1 MPNMFS
7 RRRGS
12 SAHRPPPDTA
22 TMNAATAAAGS
33 AFLSKSTSNASLS
46 SAAAA
51 AALRSQTSS
60 PEPVGNLVTKR
71 MARRGSQ
78 SSIGSG
84 SVIGSSTRGGVGRG
98 GLSRQNSSGSMTE
111 RTFRSPSPS
120 GRAVGGMVA
129 PADTPPV
136 PPLPKTTSG
145 SNHKRSASMEPP
157 PRRVTSPSPRV
168 KGSRGVS
175 VDRASLPPPS
185 ASKEAKRLSNVLEA
199 PEEKPLLEAQD
210 GSVNFSRPMSPSAP
224 AKKVSQGN
232 GGWYVKPSAA
242 GAAAAKARPST
253 SDGTIASKAAAGTA
267 QPGSQSTTNK
277 QVKKKASKSMDGAS
291 LAQEPKDTLYPGNQG
306 TSYENSD
313 STMVFDPA
321 TRTFK
326 SKPRETPKQPEP
338 SSPKM
343 RQPASSGLKPGTYD
357 PATRTIVPDRRASTS
372 LTPDPGLKMKKQ
384 RNTVSPVDTSLLPP
398 PKNPARYS
406 PTSDRPPSS
415 LLHKQPSVVREDPEG
430 EEEAAKVQ
438 PLRVQSMQPNGY
450 VQTSAGPVKKYTTPK
465 SQQKRATSLDVPRQ
479 SIEGG
484 NRNRNGSLSP
494 SRSAH
499 FSPSP
504 IVENTRHVPPP
515 RSVSPAKSAMK
526 HSHSPSSSIRNSSP
540 MVKAPASDVSD
551 TTSMT
556 SQEGL
561 LPKKKKKARVS
572 FDDKPEDID
581 AANAASPP
589 KAINRERSPAVDDEI
604 EDLMKPRPALP
615 SFGSVRRSSGRS
627 EPELAQRVTEMAPE
641 RREKSSDHAVAGVVA
656 NSHTEEADENEPLPP
671 EVVSK
676 EATYESD
683 GTEDEFKPET
693 ESTPARALTT
703 DELIQATNDAEPV
716 GGEFAT
722 STARRLAADRLAQ
735 NDMPS
740 INLDPPTP
748 GETPAD
754 EDSTP
759 VHDAEKRT
767 SYNFNASSQQ
777 QEEVDVNADLPSNE
791 GTETIAAPQS
801 NDEHEPAEA
810 EEVTALPTMQRNTE
824 ESEHDETVPLD
835 IIGEGESDDS
845 AVFSD
850 AAEDLTEGDEGGFAS
865 LNAILESPATDPKEK
880 FRVPAS
886 PLSPDSPLSK
896 RTVKPADSEPVKDWS
911 ETTAYWKQL
920 SKQQRD
926 QIERAHLSSDDEARP
941 SPVVAVHKSKRKSA
955 RQQTHRSEVD
965 EDEAPVTSKAA
976 SAVGSTTAMPKT
988 MRNRQSPTPPAPA
1001 ASPAPGSQP
1010 EKVTMRRSM
1019 RDSGGGGMTAS
1030 MRSGPPPQRPQSA
1043 YSERTKQT
1051 AARPMSAMGAST
1063 SAAGGAMRRR
1073 ADSDDMPMP
1082 QETAF
1087 PKMQTKRMSQQSQQ
1101 GPPASPSAA
1110 HGAKSQKQIPK
1121 DDSDSESS
1129 FRKKRRPSAST
1140 VDSAGRYT
1148 MKRSLRSNSFEGP
1161 EQRPSSPNPP
1171 KKSGAFSMRSMSPT
1185 GSVMS
1190 ESGRGQRLR
1199 QSLRSGSVG
1208 PAAAPEPKRMSLRN
1222 SQPTGRQA
1230 RSSSARPATSSG
1242 TMSKSN
1248 FRSRFGRDSDDED
1261 EPKRSFFRSR
1271 FADSDDD
1278 EPSSPRFMPAN
1289 LTPVR
1294 GIPKRKGQR
1303 DGDSTDLSDEE
1314 VDLRKASRKSGR
1326 QSKSYAP
1333 TSDDVDKAMAAA
1345 RRNLGMTD
1353 AVGAN
1358 DMNQGSALSKGSLR
1372 KPAADQVPQSPI
1384 ASEMDPQSTP
1394 EKKRRGFMGSILR
1407 RNRNSSMSVQQ
1418 APPSPQAA
1426 NAPDSPSMASKLA
1439 RRGSQQPRMRRG
1451 DSYQSNITA
1460 PTSRPDDQH
1469 EWPLPNG
1476 NRPATSDGPNPEAV
1490 RLARTLRGPDMARPK
1505 SRVGFAAGS
1514 KDGLRETDTVYSA
1527 KTGKKKRFPMLRK
1540 AFGLND

>member
-1 MPNMFS
+1 
-7 RRRGS
+7 
-12 SAHRPPPDTA
+12 
-22 TMNAATAAAGS
+22 
-33 AFLSKSTSNASLS
+33 
-46 SAAAA
+46 
-51 AALRSQTSS
+51 
-60 PEPVGNLVTKR
+60 
-71 MARRGSQ
+71 
-78 SSIGSG
+78 
-84 SVIGSSTRGGVGRG
+84 
-98 GLSRQNSSGSMTE
+98 
-111 RTFRSPSPS
+111 
-120 GRAVGGMVA
+120 
-129 PADTPPV
+129 
-136 PPLPKTTSG
+136 
-145 SNHKRSASMEPP
+145 
-157 PRRVTSPSPRV
+157 
-168 KGSRGVS
+168 
-175 VDRASLPPPS
+175 
-185 ASKEAKRLSNVLEA
+185 
-199 PEEKPLLEAQD
+199 
-210 GSVNFSRPMSPSAP
+210 
-224 AKKVSQGN
+224 
-232 GGWYVKPSAA
+232 
-242 GAAAAKARPST
+242 
-253 SDGTIASKAAAGTA
+253 
-267 QPGSQSTTNK
+267 
-277 QVKKKASKSMDGAS
+277 
-291 LAQEPKDTLYPGNQG
+291 
-306 TSYENSD
+306 
-313 STMVFDPA
+313 
-321 TRTFK
+321 
-326 SKPRETPKQPEP
+326 
-338 SSPKM
+338 
-343 RQPASSGLKPGTYD
+343 
-357 PATRTIVPDRRASTS
+357 
-372 LTPDPGLKMKKQ
+372 
-384 RNTVSPVDTSLLPP
+384 
-398 PKNPARYS
+398 
-406 PTSDRPPSS
+406 
-415 LLHKQPSVVREDPEG
+415 
-430 EEEAAKVQ
+430 
-438 PLRVQSMQPNGY
+438 
-450 VQTSAGPVKKYTTPK
+450 
-465 SQQKRATSLDVPRQ
+465 
-479 SIEGG
+479 
-484 NRNRNGSLSP
+484 
-494 SRSAH
+494 
-499 FSPSP
+499 
-504 IVENTRHVPPP
+504 
-515 RSVSPAKSAMK
+515 
-526 HSHSPSSSIRNSSP
+526 
-540 MVKAPASDVSD
+540 
-551 TTSMT
+551 
-556 SQEGL
+556 
-561 LPKKKKKARVS
+561 
-572 FDDKPEDID
+572 
-581 AANAASPP
+581 
-589 KAINRERSPAVDDEI
+589 
-604 EDLMKPRPALP
+604 
-615 SFGSVRRSSGRS
+615 
-627 EPELAQRVTEMAPE
+627 
-641 RREKSSDHAVAGVVA
+641 
-656 NSHTEEADENEPLPP
+656 
-671 EVVSK
+671 
-676 EATYESD
+676 
-683 GTEDEFKPET
+683 
-693 ESTPARALTT
+693 
-703 DELIQATNDAEPV
+703 
-716 GGEFAT
+716 
-722 STARRLAADRLAQ
+722 
-735 NDMPS
+735 DMPS

-1469 EWPLPNG
+1469 
-1476 NRPATSDGPNPEAV
+1476 
-1490 RLARTLRGPDMARPK
+1490 
-1505 SRVGFAAGS
+1505 
-1514 KDGLRETDTVYSA
+1514 
-1527 KTGKKKRFPMLRK
+1527 
-1540 AFGLND
+1540 

>member
-1 MPNMFS
+1 
-7 RRRGS
+7 
-12 SAHRPPPDTA
+12 
-22 TMNAATAAAGS
+22 
-33 AFLSKSTSNASLS
+33 
-46 SAAAA
+46 
-51 AALRSQTSS
+51 
-60 PEPVGNLVTKR
+60 
-71 MARRGSQ
+71 
-78 SSIGSG
+78 
-84 SVIGSSTRGGVGRG
+84 
-98 GLSRQNSSGSMTE
+98 
-111 RTFRSPSPS
+111 
-120 GRAVGGMVA
+120 
-129 PADTPPV
+129 
-136 PPLPKTTSG
+136 
-145 SNHKRSASMEPP
+145 
-157 PRRVTSPSPRV
+157 
-168 KGSRGVS
+168 
-175 VDRASLPPPS
+175 
-185 ASKEAKRLSNVLEA
+185 
-199 PEEKPLLEAQD
+199 
-210 GSVNFSRPMSPSAP
+210 MSPSAP

-338 SSPKM
+338 SSPKV
-343 RQPASSGLKPGTYD
+343 RQPASGGLKPGTYD

-372 LTPDPGLKMKKQ
+372 SLTPDPGLKMKKQ
-384 RNTVSPVDTSLLPP
+384 RNSVSPLDTSLLPP

-415 LLHKQPSVVREDPEG
+415 LLHKQPSIVREDPEG

-438 PLRVQSMQPNGY
+438 PLRVQSMQLNGY

-479 SIEGG
+479 SVEGG

-589 KAINRERSPAVDDEI
+589 KAINRERSPAVDDEM

-627 EPELAQRVTEMAPE
+627 EPELAQKVTEMAPE
-641 RREKSSDHAVAGVVA
+641 RREQSSDHAVAGVVA

-703 DELIQATNDAEPV
+703 DEMVQATNDAEPV

-759 VHDAEKRT
+759 VHDTEKPT
-767 SYNFNASSQQ
+767 SYDFNASSRQ
-777 QEEVDVNADLPSNE
+777 QEEDDENADLPSNE

-801 NDEHEPAEA
+801 NDEHEPTET
-810 EEVTALPTMQRNTE
+810 EEVTTLPTMQRNME

-835 IIGEGESDDS
+835 IIGEDESDDS

-850 AAEDLTEGDEGGFAS
+850 AAEDLSEGDEGGFAS

-880 FRVPAS
+880 FRAPTS

-941 SPVVAVHKSKRKSA
+941 SPVVAVHKSKRKPA
-955 RQQTHRSEVD
+955 LKQTNRSEID

-1001 ASPAPGSQP
+1001 KSPTPGSQP
-1010 EKVTMRRSM
+1010 EKVTMRRSL

-1043 YSERTKQT
+1043 YSERTKQ
-1051 AARPMSAMGAST
+1051 AAGRPMSASGAST

-1073 ADSDDMPMP
+1073 ADSDDMPIP

-1101 GPPASPSAA
+1101 GPPASPSAV
-1110 HGAKSQKQIPK
+1110 HGAKSQKPIPK

-1148 MKRSLRSNSFEGP
+1148 MKRSLRANSIEGP

-1190 ESGRGQRLR
+1190 EGGRGQRLR

-1242 TMSKSN
+1242 AMSKPN
-1248 FRSRFGRDSDDED
+1248 FRSRFGRDSDEED

-1353 AVGAN
+1353 APGAN
-1358 DMNQGSALSKGSLR
+1358 GMNQGSALSKGSLR
-1372 KPAADQVPQSPI
+1372 KPAADEVPQSPI

-1426 NAPDSPSMASKLA
+1426 AAPESPSMASKLA

-1469 EWPLPNG
+1469 
-1476 NRPATSDGPNPEAV
+1476 
-1490 RLARTLRGPDMARPK
+1490 
-1505 SRVGFAAGS
+1505 
-1514 KDGLRETDTVYSA
+1514 
-1527 KTGKKKRFPMLRK
+1527 
-1540 AFGLND
+1540 

>member
-1 MPNMFS
+1 
-7 RRRGS
+7 
-12 SAHRPPPDTA
+12 
-22 TMNAATAAAGS
+22 
-33 AFLSKSTSNASLS
+33 
-46 SAAAA
+46 
-51 AALRSQTSS
+51 
-60 PEPVGNLVTKR
+60 
-71 MARRGSQ
+71 
-78 SSIGSG
+78 
-84 SVIGSSTRGGVGRG
+84 
-98 GLSRQNSSGSMTE
+98 
-111 RTFRSPSPS
+111 
-120 GRAVGGMVA
+120 
-129 PADTPPV
+129 
-136 PPLPKTTSG
+136 
-145 SNHKRSASMEPP
+145 
-157 PRRVTSPSPRV
+157 
-168 KGSRGVS
+168 
-175 VDRASLPPPS
+175 
-185 ASKEAKRLSNVLEA
+185 
-199 PEEKPLLEAQD
+199 
-210 GSVNFSRPMSPSAP
+210 
-224 AKKVSQGN
+224 
-232 GGWYVKPSAA
+232 
-242 GAAAAKARPST
+242 
-253 SDGTIASKAAAGTA
+253 
-267 QPGSQSTTNK
+267 
-277 QVKKKASKSMDGAS
+277 
-291 LAQEPKDTLYPGNQG
+291 
-306 TSYENSD
+306 
-313 STMVFDPA
+313 
-321 TRTFK
+321 
-326 SKPRETPKQPEP
+326 
-338 SSPKM
+338 
-343 RQPASSGLKPGTYD
+343 
-357 PATRTIVPDRRASTS
+357 
-372 LTPDPGLKMKKQ
+372 
-384 RNTVSPVDTSLLPP
+384 
-398 PKNPARYS
+398 
-406 PTSDRPPSS
+406 
-415 LLHKQPSVVREDPEG
+415 
-430 EEEAAKVQ
+430 
-438 PLRVQSMQPNGY
+438 
-450 VQTSAGPVKKYTTPK
+450 
-465 SQQKRATSLDVPRQ
+465 
-479 SIEGG
+479 
-484 NRNRNGSLSP
+484 
-494 SRSAH
+494 
-499 FSPSP
+499 
-504 IVENTRHVPPP
+504 
-515 RSVSPAKSAMK
+515 
-526 HSHSPSSSIRNSSP
+526 
-540 MVKAPASDVSD
+540 
-551 TTSMT
+551 
-556 SQEGL
+556 
-561 LPKKKKKARVS
+561 
-572 FDDKPEDID
+572 
-581 AANAASPP
+581 
-589 KAINRERSPAVDDEI
+589 
-604 EDLMKPRPALP
+604 
-615 SFGSVRRSSGRS
+615 
-627 EPELAQRVTEMAPE
+627 
-641 RREKSSDHAVAGVVA
+641 
-656 NSHTEEADENEPLPP
+656 
-671 EVVSK
+671 
-676 EATYESD
+676 
-683 GTEDEFKPET
+683 
-693 ESTPARALTT
+693 
-703 DELIQATNDAEPV
+703 
-716 GGEFAT
+716 
-722 STARRLAADRLAQ
+722 
-735 NDMPS
+735 
-740 INLDPPTP
+740 NLDPPTP

-754 EDSTP
+754 EDGTP
-759 VHDAEKRT
+759 LHDAEKRS
-767 SYNFNASSQQ
+767 SYDFNATSQQ
-777 QEEVDVNADLPSNE
+777 QEEIDENANLPSNE
-791 GTETIAAPQS
+791 GFETVAALPS
-801 NDEHEPAEA
+801 NDEPETAEA
-810 EEVTALPTMQRNTE
+810 EEVTTLPTMQRNME
-824 ESEHDETVPLD
+824 ESEQDETVPLD
-835 IIGEGESDDS
+835 IIGEDESDDS

-850 AAEDLTEGDEGGFAS
+850 AAEDLSEGDEGGFAS
-865 LNAILESPATDPKEK
+865 LNAILESPATNPKEK
-880 FRVPAS
+880 FRAPTS

-955 RQQTHRSEVD
+955 RQQTNRSEVD

-1030 MRSGPPPQRPQSA
+1030 MRSGPAPQRPQSA

-1073 ADSDDMPMP
+1073 ADSDDMPLP

-1087 PKMQTKRMSQQSQQ
+1087 PKVQTKRMSQQSQQ

-1110 HGAKSQKQIPK
+1110 HGAKAQKQAPK

-1148 MKRSLRSNSFEGP
+1148 MKRSLRANSIEGP
-1161 EQRPSSPNPP
+1161 EERPSSPNPP

-1190 ESGRGQRLR
+1190 EGGRGQRLR

-1208 PAAAPEPKRMSLRN
+1208 PAAAPEPKRISLRN

-1242 TMSKSN
+1242 AMSKPN

-1278 EPSSPRFMPAN
+1278 EPSSPRYMPAN

-1303 DGDSTDLSDEE
+1303 DGDSTDLSGEE

-1358 DMNQGSALSKGSLR
+1358 GMNQGSALSKGSLR
-1372 KPAADQVPQSPI
+1372 KPAADEIPQSPI

-1407 RNRNSSMSVQQ
+1407 RNRASSMSVQQ
-1418 APPSPQAA
+1418 APPSPLAA
-1426 NAPDSPSMASKLA
+1426 TAPESPSMASKLA

-1451 DSYQSNITA
+1451 DSYQSNVTA